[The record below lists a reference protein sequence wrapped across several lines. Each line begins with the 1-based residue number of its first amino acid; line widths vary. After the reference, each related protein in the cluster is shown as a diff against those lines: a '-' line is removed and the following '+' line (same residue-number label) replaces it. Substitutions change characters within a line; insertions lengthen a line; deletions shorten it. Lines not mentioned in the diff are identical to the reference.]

1 MSCSRS
7 GEEPLWVPWQ
17 RLCRGRIPLHI
28 HSWLGEQGSLTK
40 RVIGACDGRF
50 RVRLLSQSWGQPLLS
65 ERRGLAMAARERA
78 LVRQVLLLCDEVP
91 WVYARTI
98 IPASHLH
105 GKTRRLGRLK
115 ERPLGAVLFASRG
128 VRHGEMEVARL
139 LDGHRLY
146 SAAAAQLA
154 TSPPAL
160 WGRRRLYSYGGK
172 TLLVNEIFLPPLVE
186 MTGERP

>member
-1 MSCSRS
+1 MSCSRF

-17 RLCRGRIPLHI
+17 RLCWGRVPLHV

-50 RVRLLSQSWGQPLLS
+50 RVRLLDQSWGRPLLS
-65 ERRGLAMAARERA
+65 ERRELAMMTRERA
-78 LVRQVLLLCDEVP
+78 LVRQVVLLCDEVP

-105 GKTRRLGRLK
+105 GKVRRLGCLK

-128 VRHGEMEVARL
+128 VRRGEMEVARL
-139 LDGHRLY
+139 LPGHHLY
-146 SAAAAQLA
+146 SAAAARLA
-154 TSPPAL
+154 TPPPAL
-160 WGRRRLYSYGGK
+160 WGRRRVYIYGGK
-172 TLLVNEIFLPPLVE
+172 TLLVNEIFLPPLVK
-186 MTGERP
+186 MPGEPS